1 MKFSNEAFADEMPI
15 FILAEVKKA
24 GYEIFPTPLIR
35 TIFNPTRNHQV
46 CYAEKGE
53 GDNIE
58 GGYFLSSINE
68 LDTDKETDNTVDLCP
83 DCKVYCQK
91 RFIDGRCE

>member
-1 MKFSNEAFADEMPI
+1 MKFANEAFADEMPV
-15 FILAEVKKA
+15 FNLTEVRKA
-24 GYEIFPTPLIR
+24 GFEIYPTPLMR
-35 TIFNPTRNHQV
+35 TFFNPTRNHQV

-68 LDTDKETDNTVDLCP
+68 LDVEKKKAENLCP
-83 DCKVYCQK
+83 DCNVYCEK